1 MSFKNGKCG
10 RGDGSGY
17 EIFEPP
23 SLLEINER
31 ILETLSRRKE
41 VCERAIERG
50 ENRMGNRAEVRE
62 IKKMMKTARAICA
75 RERERGS
82 G

>member
-41 VCERAIERG
+41 VCERAIERAKI
-50 ENRMGNRAEVRE
+50 R
-62 IKKMMKTARAICA
+62 
-75 RERERGS
+75 
-82 G
+82 

>member
-1 MSFKNGKCG
+1 MGNAGAVTAAVMRF
-10 RGDGSGY
+10 
-17 EIFEPP
+17 FEPP

-50 ENRMGNRAEVRE
+50 ENTMSNRAEIRE
-62 IKKMMKTARAICA
+62 IKRMMQTARAICK
-75 RERERGS
+75 RERARGS

>member
-1 MSFKNGKCG
+1 MSFKNGKG
-10 RGDGSGY
+10 ERADGNGY

-31 ILETLSRRKE
+31 ILKTLSRRKE
-41 VCERAIERG
+41 ICERAIARG
-50 ENRMGNRAEVRE
+50 ENAMSNRAEIRE
-62 IKKMMKTARAICA
+62 IKRMMKTARAICA